1 MEALLGRS
9 FLVMILV
16 MILWEELQLATTEP
30 LEEMVRNKMKKVFV
44 NIIYLRK
51 FQGIKPFLGDI

>member
-1 MEALLGRS
+1 MEALPGRS

-30 LEEMVRNKMKKVFV
+30 REEMVRNKMKKVFV
-44 NIIYLRK
+44 NNTYLRK